1 MESNKNFRKSK
12 LLETIEKINTM
23 NSKVRE
29 CSHMAFEAVDEDNS
43 DSLDKP
49 ELGKILKSVAK
60 NMKINP
66 PTDNDIDAILA
77 ELDADSS

>member
-1 MESNKNFRKSK
+1 
-12 LLETIEKINTM
+12 
-23 NSKVRE
+23 
-29 CSHMAFEAVDEDNS
+29 MAFEAVDEDNS